1 MASRTWRLG
10 EFLVEAETRDE
21 LEPRAH
27 EAKIDASRFLS
38 AGTAIVD
45 SGLAS
50 GAESNSLLAPTAR
63 PRSTSCVRVRSGMS

>member
-10 EFLVEAETRDE
+10 EFLVEAETCNK

-27 EAKIDASRFLS
+27 EAKIHASRFLS
-38 AGTAIVD
+38 AGKEIVD

-50 GAESNSLLAPTAR
+50 GAESNSPPGSLPQGR
-63 PRSTSCVRVRSGMS
+63 DPRRA

>member
-1 MASRTWRLG
+1 MASQTRRLG

-50 GAESNSLLAPTAR
+50 GAESNSLPAPYRKAEIHV
-63 PRSTSCVRVRSGMS
+63 VREDVRA